1 MTTTEPKTYPGEL
14 TQEEFMAK
22 VEAGIFYDRLDSF
35 APPEMYGPPTKAE
48 LAAAVRKRRKIGHDP
63 AASKGVVA
71 PRTKARRT
79 ERGK

>member
-48 LAAAVRKRRKIGHDP
+48 LTAEARKRRRAGHQP
-63 AASKGVVA
+63 AASNGAAA
-71 PRTKARRT
+71 PTTKTTRAKRV
-79 ERGK
+79 K